1 MNCVCYN
8 IFNRLQT
15 ELGNLLS
22 SAAFNRLNSANPST
36 DDGSYQPNFNLL
48 DDNTSRSFDTNT
60 FFYICMI
67 LLAIVTLSSMI
78 GSRRRRI
85 GGNASTLN

>member
-22 SAAFNRLNSANPST
+22 SVASNRLNSANPST
-36 DDGSYQPNFNLL
+36 DDGSYQPNFHLL
-48 DDNTSRSFDTNT
+48 DDNTSSSFDSNT
-60 FFYICMI
+60 FFYMCII
-67 LLAIVTLSSMI
+67 LLAIATLSSLFS
-78 GSRRRRI
+78 SRRRRI
-85 GGNASTLN
+85 GGNTSTLN